1 MKPGPVFV
9 VNVPRIRHW
18 QYGWT
23 HTDFDAEVFARRTPS
38 STRVAPFATTLRRKV
53 SQRVEWWG
61 RWIESTDIMRAWL
74 LLWLRRF

>member
-38 STRVAPFATTLRRKV
+38 STRVAPLCNDAEEEGVTAC
-53 SQRVEWWG
+53 RVVGEV
-61 RWIESTDIMRAWL
+61 D
-74 LLWLRRF
+74 